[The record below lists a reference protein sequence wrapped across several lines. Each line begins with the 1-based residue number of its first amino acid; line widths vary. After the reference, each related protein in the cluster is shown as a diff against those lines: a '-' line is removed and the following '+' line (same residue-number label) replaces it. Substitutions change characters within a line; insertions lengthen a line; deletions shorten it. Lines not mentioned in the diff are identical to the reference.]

1 MMMETSE
8 CPVGIIAIAIAIAI
22 EIEIEI
28 EKQQHDIL
36 KKSISIPIAI
46 SIPNKRN

>member
-1 MMMETSE
+1 METSE
-8 CPVGIIAIAIAIAI
+8 CPVGIIEIEIAI